1 MTRRVEDPM
10 LATIDT
16 GSGPP
21 VVLLHGQ
28 PGSKA
33 SWAPLIDHLTPQF
46 RVLAPDRPG
55 YGDTGGKAM
64 GMAENSDAVA
74 EFLRL
79 HGAAPATVVGHSWS
93 GGVAVFL
100 ALRHPEMVRSLVLV
114 GAVGTPD
121 SVNGLDRL
129 LVVPGIGDILTV
141 AALTGIGVVLPQIR
155 GLAKGMDQRRR
166 AASSRKHV
174 KPEPEPVSAPGPG
187 RDLPRE
193 TLTTRIRSSVAVSLP
208 NEMVLGG
215 WRGAWGRDRRTFMHE
230 QRTLLEELSAVT
242 SSLAKIDVPT
252 SVVFGTRD
260 VVVPPH
266 ASRSLAA
273 AIPHA
278 ELFEIHGVGHF
289 VARDASIRL
298 AEIIAITDRRAESLS
313 TE

>member
-1 MTRRVEDPM
+1 MIRRVEDPM

-16 GSGPP
+16 GSGAP

-33 SWAPLIDHLTPQF
+33 SWAPLIDHLTSQF

-55 YGDTGGKAM
+55 YGDTVGEAM
-64 GMAENSDAVA
+64 GMAENTDAVA
-74 EFLRL
+74 EYLRF

-93 GGVAVFL
+93 GGVAVLL

-155 GLAKGMDQRRR
+155 GLAKGIDPRHR
-166 AASSRKHV
+166 AASSRTHV
-174 KPEPEPVSAPGPG
+174 EPEPEAASAPEPG
-187 RDLPRE
+187 RNLPRAKR
-193 TLTTRIRSSVAVSLP
+193 TTRLRSSVAVSLP
-208 NEMVLGG
+208 NEMMPGG
-215 WRGAWGRDRRTFMHE
+215 WRGAWGRDRRTFMRE
-230 QRTLLEELSAVT
+230 QRALLEELSAVN

-252 SVVFGTRD
+252 SVVVGTWD

-266 ASRSLAA
+266 AARSLAA
-273 AIPHA
+273 AIPDA
-278 ELFEIHGVGHF
+278 ELFQIPGVGHF

-298 AEIIAITDRRAESLS
+298 AEIIAMTDRRAESLS

>member
-1 MTRRVEDPM
+1 
-10 LATIDT
+10 
-16 GSGPP
+16 
-21 VVLLHGQ
+21 
-28 PGSKA
+28 
-33 SWAPLIDHLTPQF
+33 
-46 RVLAPDRPG
+46 
-55 YGDTGGKAM
+55 M

-93 GGVAVFL
+93 GGLAVLL

-174 KPEPEPVSAPGPG
+174 KPELASAPGPG

-193 TLTTRIRSSVAVSLP
+193 TLTMRLRSSVAVSLP
-208 NEMVLGG
+208 NEMVPGG

-278 ELFEIHGVGHF
+278 ELFEIPGVGHF

-298 AEIIAITDRRAESLS
+298 AEIIAITDRRAESLL